1 MTQSP
6 IVSKLEAYFSTNWSA
21 MTDQDWAGLIITILV
36 FLGMLIA
43 FVKTLNPK
51 RKKEL
56 EQEKYRI
63 LKDDD

>member
-1 MTQSP
+1 M
-6 IVSKLEAYFSTNWSA
+6 SKLEAYFSTNWSA
-21 MTDQDWAGLIITILV
+21 MTGQDWAGLIITIVV
-36 FLGMLIA
+36 FFGMLIA
-43 FVKTLNPK
+43 FAKTLNPK